1 MQLSLPESE
10 AHIGRFSAY
19 CCEQVIN
26 LCSRF
31 GGCGQRVAYLARE
44 SGEPIF
50 ITNRG
55 EADSVYMS
63 IEAYEERE
71 KMLAHRASILAAETA
86 RLAGAPA
93 VTQEALDAKVGMFL
107 NGKV

>member
-1 MQLSLPESE
+1 MTIKPSTALRNEYLQ
-10 AHIGRFSAY
+10 I
-19 CCEQVIN
+19 
-26 LCSRF
+26 SR
-31 GGCGQRVAYLARE
+31 LARE

-55 EADSVYMS
+55 EADGVYMS

-71 KMLAHRASILAAETA
+71 KMLSHRASILAAEAA

-93 VTQEALDAKVGMFL
+93 YTQQELDAEVEEL
-107 NGKV
+107 LHEYEA